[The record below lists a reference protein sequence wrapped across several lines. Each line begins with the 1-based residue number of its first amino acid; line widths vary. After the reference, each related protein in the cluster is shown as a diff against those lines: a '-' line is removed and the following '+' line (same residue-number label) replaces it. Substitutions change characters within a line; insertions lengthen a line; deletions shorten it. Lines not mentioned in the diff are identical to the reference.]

1 MPHIPAREVDGLLH
15 LLHLCMR
22 KIQIFILGVLFF
34 GLVVLLFTGCHSCTD
49 SSGTNAKFFRYN
61 QASGLA
67 SLDPA
72 FSKDQSTTWACNQLY
87 NSLVQLDDHLNTQP
101 CIAKSWEVSADG
113 KTYTF
118 HLRTDV
124 KFHVNDCFGPTKT
137 RTVKAADVAYS
148 FKRVIDKKTASP
160 GAWIFNNSIDT
171 TAPFTALNDST
182 FQLKLSQ
189 PFRPMLGILS
199 MQYCSVVPHEAVEKY
214 GADFRA
220 HPVGTGPFMFKNWKE
235 GTALILARNPDY
247 FEHDE
252 TGKSLPY
259 LDGVKVSF
267 IDNKKTE
274 YLSFKQKELDFI
286 NSIDASYIDEVLDED
301 GNMKQALK
309 EKFNL
314 LKTPYLNTE
323 YLGFLTQ
330 ELLPGEPHPLLNK
343 KLRQAI
349 NYGFDRKE
357 MLKYLRNGVGK
368 PAESGFTPYGLPSF
382 DSEKVRGYTYDVN
395 KAKALLKEA
404 GYEGGKGLP
413 EIKLYTNETY
423 KEYALFISKQL
434 EQIGVGVKVEIS
446 QPAILRE
453 WMSQGKIDFFRGS
466 WLADYPDAE
475 NYFAVFYSKNGSPPN
490 YTRFSHAQFDA
501 LYEQALIESNEQKLF
516 ELYHKMEQ
524 IIIEEAP
531 VVPLFYD
538 EVLRF
543 SQKNVEGLTANGL
556 NLLHLKRVKIQ

>member
-1 MPHIPAREVDGLLH
+1 MKQTQSTQHTIVY
-15 LLHLCMR
+15 C
-22 KIQIFILGVLFF
+22 
-34 GLVVLLFTGCHSCTD
+34 LLFTVYCLLLNSCNSCND
-49 SSGTNAKFFRYN
+49 SSRGNQKFFRYN
-61 QASGLA
+61 QSSSIA
-67 SLDPA
+67 SLDPSFA
-72 FSKDQSTTWACNQLY
+72 KDQSTIWACNQLY
-87 NSLVQLDDHLNTQP
+87 SSLVQLDDNLNAQP
-101 CIAKSWEVSADG
+101 AIAKSWEISADG

-124 KFHVNDCFGPTKT
+124 LFHNNECFASGKG
-137 RTVKAADVAYS
+137 RTANAQDVVFS
-148 FKRVIDKKTASP
+148 LSRIVDPKLASP
-160 GAWIFNNSIDT
+160 GAWIFNNSIDST
-171 TAPFTALNDST
+171 EPFKAIDDST
-182 FQLKLSQ
+182 FQLKLVK

-199 MQYCSVVPHEAVEKY
+199 MQYCSVIPHEAIEKY

-235 GTALILARNPDY
+235 GTALILAKNASY
-247 FEHDE
+247 FEKDE
-252 TGKSLPY
+252 SGNALPY
-259 LDGVKVSF
+259 LDGIKVSF

-274 YLSFKQKELDFI
+274 YLTFKQKELDFI

-301 GNMKQALK
+301 GNMKAELK
-309 EKFNL
+309 DKFNL

-323 YLGFLTQ
+323 YLGFRVS
-330 ELLPGEPHPLLNK
+330 PASKGEENTSPLLNK

-368 PAESGFTPYGLPSF
+368 PAESGFTPFGLPSF
-382 DSEKVRGYTYDVN
+382 DAEKVKGYTYNIDR
-395 KAKALLKEA
+395 AKQLLKEA
-404 GYEGGKGLP
+404 GFEDGRGLP

-434 EQIGVGVKVEIS
+434 EQIGLKIKVEIS

-453 WMSQGKIDFFRGS
+453 WMSQGKVDFFRGS

-490 YTRFSHAQFDA
+490 YTRFSNSQFDA
-501 LYEQALIESNEQKLF
+501 LYEKVLTENDDAKRF
-516 ELYHKMEQ
+516 EMYHEMER

-543 SQKNVEGLTANGL
+543 SQKNIEGLTANGL
-556 NLLHLKRVKIQ
+556 NLLNLKRVKIQ

>member
-1 MPHIPAREVDGLLH
+1 MYKLH
-15 LLHLCMR
+15 CL
-22 KIQIFILGVLFF
+22 
-34 GLVVLLFTGCHSCTD
+34 LLFSGFLLLYSCNSCSNSHDTKQ
-49 SSGTNAKFFRYN
+49 KFFRYN
-61 QASGLA
+61 QSSGIA

-72 FSKDQSTTWACNQLY
+72 FAKDQSTIWSCNQLY
-87 NSLVQLDDHLNTQP
+87 NSLVQLDDNLNTQP
-101 CIAKSWEVSADG
+101 SIAKSWEISEDG

-118 HLRTDV
+118 HLRSDV
-124 KFHVNDCFGPTKT
+124 KFHNNECFEGGKGRSVN
-137 RTVKAADVAYS
+137 ANDVVYS
-148 FKRVIDKKTASP
+148 FKRIVDPKVASP
-160 GAWIFNNSIDT
+160 GAWIFNNNVDAAEPFKAID
-171 TAPFTALNDST
+171 DST
-182 FQLKLSQ
+182 FQLKLLK
-189 PFRPMLGILS
+189 PFRPMLGIIS
-199 MQYCSVVPHEAVEKY
+199 MQYCSVIPHEAIEKY

-235 GTALILARNPDY
+235 GTALILVKNENY
-247 FEHDE
+247 FEKDE
-252 TGKSLPY
+252 KGNALPY
-259 LDGVKVSF
+259 LDGIKISF

-301 GNMKQALK
+301 GNMKPELK
-309 EKFNL
+309 DKFNL

-323 YLGFLTQ
+323 YLGFLTT
-330 ELLPGEPHPLLNK
+330 GKSVMDK

-368 PAESGFTPYGLPSF
+368 PAESGFTPFGLPSF
-382 DSEKVRGYTYDVN
+382 DADKVKGYNYDLP
-395 KAKALLKEA
+395 KAKQLLKEA
-404 GYEGGKGLP
+404 GHENGKGLP

-434 EQIGVGVKVEIS
+434 EQLGLKIKVEIS
-446 QPAILRE
+446 QPSILRE
-453 WMSQGKIDFFRGS
+453 WMSQGKVDFFRGS

-490 YTRFSHAQFDA
+490 YTRFSNKQFDE
-501 LYEQALIESNEQKLF
+501 LYEKALAENDDAKRFGI
-516 ELYHKMEQ
+516 YHQMEQ

-531 VVPLFYD
+531 VVPLYYD

-543 SQKNVEGLTANGL
+543 SQKNIEGLTANGL
-556 NLLHLKRVKIQ
+556 NLLNLKRVSIK